1 MPDSCADPIGR
12 VWCNYSVRHDGFLLI
27 WQDHGFLLHYSPFG
41 ERSFIVTVLTQ
52 DHGKVR
58 AWVRCNK
65 PALVLGSAYDV
76 LWKSRIEDNLGSFS
90 LDSSG
95 AAVWL
100 MMHHQGALRA
110 LNLMCYMCKQVLPER
125 VPFPT
130 LYKLF
135 GQTIEQLATPNGL
148 KAYDRF
154 ECLVLDEL
162 GYASTEYGRS
172 ECTTTP
178 SICGRLLNRQRDYA
192 THWPDLHRMHRMR
205 SHFIQD
211 VLDVL
216 SYSPEQSA

>member
-1 MPDSCADPIGR
+1 M
-12 VWCNYSVRHDGFLLI
+12 I

-76 LWKSRIEDNLGSFS
+76 LWKSPMEDNLGSFS

-95 AAVWL
+95 VTVWL

-110 LNLMCYMCKQVLPER
+110 LNLMCYICKQVLPER
-125 VPFPT
+125 VPFPA
-130 LYKLF
+130 LYTLF

-148 KAYDRF
+148 KAYDCF

-162 GYASTEYGRS
+162 GYASTESSPS
-172 ECTTTP
+172 ECTNTQ
-178 SICGRLLNRQRDYA
+178 SLCARLLNRQRDYV
-192 THWPDLHRMHRMR
+192 THWPELHRMHRMR
-205 SHFIQD
+205 SHFIQG

-216 SYSPEQSA
+216 CHTAPPDQSI

>member
-1 MPDSCADPIGR
+1 
-12 VWCNYSVRHDGFLLI
+12 LI

-58 AWVRCNK
+58 AWVRSNK

-125 VPFPT
+125 VPFPR
-130 LYKLF
+130 LYTLF

-148 KAYDRF
+148 KAYDDF

-162 GYASTEYGRS
+162 GYASAEYGQS
-172 ECTTTP
+172 DCTTTP

-192 THWPDLHRMHRMR
+192 THWPDLHRLHRMR

-216 SYSPEQSA
+216 SHSAPPSV